1 MRFGYWANSEQ
12 PYEQIVA
19 SAAHAEAIGMDGFWF
34 ADHFFTNYGSDL
46 SPWRE
51 CWTVLTGVA
60 ASVPR
65 LRIGPLVAGNTY
77 RHPAL
82 LAKIATTV
90 DEVSGGRVVL
100 GLGAGWQ
107 ENEHRAYGIELGSVK
122 ERLDRFEEAC
132 QVIRGLLTDERTTF
146 LGEHY
151 QLNAAPMAPKGADG
165 PIPLLIGGGGEQ
177 RTLRIAARHAD
188 EWNVW
193 GTPELLR
200 HKIGV
205 LEERCDEVGRDPATI
220 RKSTQAILF
229 MSEDE
234 DFLAPFR
241 TTELPRPAIVGT
253 PTEVAEIVVAY
264 RDAGVDELIIPDF
277 TLTDPGLRHHVL
289 SQFMEEV
296 APAVG

>member
-19 SAAHAEAIGMDGFWF
+19 SARHAESIGMDGFWF
-34 ADHFFTNYGSDL
+34 ADHFFSSFGNDL

-65 LRIGPLVAGNTY
+65 LRIGPLVSGNTY

-132 QVIRGLLTDERTTF
+132 EVLRGLLSHERTTF

-151 QLNAAPMAPKGADG
+151 QLTAAPMEPKGADG

-193 GTPELLR
+193 GTPETLR

-205 LEERCDEVGRDPATI
+205 LEERCEEVGRDPSTI
-220 RKSTQAILF
+220 RRSTQALLF
-229 MSEDE
+229 MSDDE
-234 DFLAPFR
+234 GFLAPFR
-241 TTELPRPAIVGT
+241 ATELPRPAIVGT
-253 PTEVAEIVVAY
+253 PAEVVEVVAAY

-277 TLTDPGLRHHVL
+277 TLTDPGLRHDVL
-289 SQFMEEV
+289 SQFMAEV
-296 APAVG
+296 APAAT